1 MTRAVPR
8 LVCTLVTSL
17 TLASIAT
24 AANAGQPP
32 SHPATG
38 ADPAGVVLIAHGS
51 NETWNARVHAVVEQ
65 VRRTLPAE
73 PAFLMGIPDQTPQQA
88 YDKLVASGVEQVVVV
103 PLFVSSFS
111 GHAEQVRFVGGLR
124 DDYPHAEH
132 MKLTQI
138 SGPAPIAGV
147 AGAMD
152 DHPIVADIL
161 ADRARALSRDPAHE
175 ALVIVA
181 HGPNADDDA
190 ARWHDTIDRLGKQ
203 ILAEVPFAVV
213 DVRLLR
219 DDAPKPVKDKALAE
233 LRESVSTLGARHR
246 VIVIPLLVAPG
257 RVADQI
263 PGVLEGLEFA
273 WEGRTLLPDDR
284 MADWVVAQAQDVL
297 GASSASLQHHEQVVV
312 TATRTERPLKEVPVY
327 TEVIDAETVRA
338 VGARSIADVLPHQ
351 AGVDIVPGLAGDT
364 VQIQGIDGRGVL
376 VLVDGQEV
384 IGRIDSSVDIGNLLV
399 DDIERIEVVKGAA
412 SAVYGS
418 DALAGVINVITRQAT
433 RPLELSVDQRFES
446 LSGSTTMVSAGG
458 QRGPWNA
465 ILSASHITRD
475 AYDLVPDEP
484 STTGSDFR
492 KVGVN
497 GSVGYQLDEQTNL
510 RVTSRYYDESATGVT
525 ATRTALRDDEV
536 LDSRWQNIA
545 ELRTGVAG
553 GTFSVRG
560 HVSTYRH
567 LLEQVTRETGA
578 MVPDLTRETLGEV
591 EAQYDRPVGGRH
603 FVSVGGEFERADMR
617 SDRITGGERDV
628 RTGVGFLQDEWF
640 VHDRVRLLAGVRYD
654 HNDQFGDAWSPKLAV
669 LLHGTDTIR
678 LRASYGEGFK
688 APELKDLY
696 FAFSNRSAGYQVIGN
711 PDLRP
716 EESRSVNAGVE
727 VDFWERRARATVTLF
742 QHRIDDLIDTVFA
755 SQDPTSGLLTFQT
768 ANVGEVRTRGAE
780 AHIDVTPR
788 QWLSASLSYTRLDVK
803 DIETGEPLTSR
814 AKHSVK
820 GRLSVRSMSTGTSVA
835 LFGRYLGRRPFAD
848 LDSDGHIDDYAPGL
862 PLWDLRVGQD
872 VGERVAV
879 FVGAENIFD
888 EQDARYF
895 PSQGRRVYVG
905 ATLRYDR

>member
-8 LVCTLVTSL
+8 LVCALLTGV
-17 TLASIAT
+17 TLALAAT
-24 AANAGQPP
+24 LAAAGQ
-32 SHPATG
+32 SPAAHASAPET
-38 ADPAGVVLIAHGS
+38 AGVVLIAHGS
-51 NETWNARVHAVVEQ
+51 DETWNARVHAVVEQ

-111 GHAEQVRFVGGLR
+111 AHAEQVRFIGGLR

-138 SGPAPIAGV
+138 SGPAAVAGV

-161 ADRARALSRDPAHE
+161 ADRARALSSDPAHE
-175 ALVIVA
+175 AVVIVA

-190 ARWHDTIDRLGKQ
+190 VRWHDTIERLGKQ
-203 ILAEVPFAVV
+203 ILAKVPFATV

-233 LRESVSTLGARHR
+233 LRESVSTLGARQR

-257 RVADQI
+257 RVANQI

-284 MADWVVAQAQDVL
+284 MADWVVAQAQGVL
-297 GASSASLQHHEQVVV
+297 GSSSASLQHHEQVVV

-327 TEVIDAETVRA
+327 TDVIDAETVRA

-384 IGRIDSSVDIGNLLV
+384 IGRIDSSVDVGNVLV

-418 DALAGVINVITRQAT
+418 DALAGVINVITRQAS
-433 RPLELSVDQRFES
+433 RPVQLSVDQRFES
-446 LSGSTTMVSAGG
+446 LSGSTTMLSAGG
-458 QRGPWNA
+458 ERGPWNA
-465 ILSASHITRD
+465 IISASHITRD

-484 STTGSDFR
+484 STTGSDLR

-497 GSVGYQLDEQTNL
+497 GSVGYQLNAQTNL
-510 RVTSRYYDESATGVT
+510 RVTSRYYDETATDVT

-536 LDSRWQNIA
+536 LDSRWQNVA
-545 ELRTGVAG
+545 ELRTGVAD
-553 GTFSVRG
+553 GTLSVRG

-567 LLEQVTRETGA
+567 RLEQVTRETGV

-591 EAQYDRPVGGRH
+591 EAQYDRPFGGRH
-603 FVSVGGEFERADMR
+603 LVSVGGEFERADMR
-617 SDRITGGERDV
+617 SDRITGGQRDV

-640 VHDRVRLLAGVRYD
+640 VHDRVRLLAGMRYD

-669 LLHGTDTIR
+669 LLHGTDNIR

-742 QHRIDDLIDTVFA
+742 QHRIEDLIDSVFA
-755 SQDPTSGLLTFQT
+755 SQDPTSGLVTFQT

-780 AHIDVTPR
+780 AQIDVTPR
-788 QWLSASLSYTRLDVK
+788 QWLGASLSYTRLNAK

-814 AKHSVK
+814 AKDSVK
-820 GRLSVRSMSTGTSVA
+820 GRVSLRSMSTGTTVA

-848 LDSDGHIDDYAPGL
+848 LDSDGRLDDYAPSL

-872 VGERVAV
+872 VGGRVAL

>member
-8 LVCTLVTSL
+8 LVCSFLTGL

-24 AANAGQPP
+24 LADAGQSP
-32 SHPATG
+32 SAPASA
-38 ADPAGVVLIAHGS
+38 ADGTGVVLIAHGADQ
-51 NETWNARVHAVVEQ
+51 TWNARVHTVVEQ
-65 VRRTLPAE
+65 VRRTMPAE

-88 YDKLVASGVEQVVVV
+88 YDKLVASGVKQVVIV

-111 GHAEQVRFVGGLR
+111 AHAEQVRFIGGLR

-138 SGPAPIAGV
+138 SGPATITGV

-161 ADRARALSRDPAHE
+161 ADRARALSRDPANE

-190 ARWHDTIDRLGKQ
+190 ARWHDTIENLGKQ
-203 ILAEVPFAVV
+203 IRANVPFATV

-233 LRESVSTLGARHR
+233 LRESVATLAARQR
-246 VIVIPLLVAPG
+246 VLVIPLLVAPG
-257 RVADQI
+257 RVAEQI
-263 PGVLEGLEFA
+263 PGVLEDLEFA

-284 MADWVVAQAQDVL
+284 MADWVVAQAAAAP
-297 GASSASLQHHEQVVV
+297 GSSSASLQHHEQVVV
-312 TATRTERPLKEVPVY
+312 TGTRTERPLKDVPVY
-327 TEVIDAETVRA
+327 TDVIDAETVRA
-338 VGARSIADVLPHQ
+338 VAARSIADVLPHQ

-364 VQIQGIDGRGVL
+364 VQIQGIDGRGL
-376 VLVDGQEV
+376 LLLVDGQEV
-384 IGRIDSSVDIGNLLV
+384 IGRIDSSVDVGNLLV

-433 RPLELSVDQRFES
+433 RPLQLSVDQRFES
-446 LSGSTTMVSAGG
+446 MSGSTTMVSAGG
-458 QRGPWNA
+458 GRGPWNA
-465 ILSASHITRD
+465 MLSASHITRD

-492 KVGVN
+492 KAAVN
-497 GSVGYQLDEQTNL
+497 GRVGYQFNEHTNL
-510 RVTSRYYDESATGVT
+510 RVMSRYYDESATDVT
-525 ATRTALRDDEV
+525 ATQSALRDDEV
-536 LDSRWQNIA
+536 LDSRWQNMA
-545 ELRTGVAG
+545 ELRTGVAD
-553 GTFSVRG
+553 GTLSVRG
-560 HVSTYRH
+560 HVSRYRH
-567 LLEQVTRETGA
+567 LLEQVSRETSV
-578 MVPDLTRETLGEV
+578 MVPDLTREALGEV

-640 VHDRVRLLAGVRYD
+640 VHDRVRLLAGMRYD

-669 LLHGTDTIR
+669 LLHGTDNIR

-696 FAFSNRSAGYQVIGN
+696 FAFSNRSAGYEVIGN

-727 VDFWERRARATVTLF
+727 VDFWDQRARVAVTLF
-742 QHRIDDLIDTVFA
+742 QHRIDDLIDSVFA
-755 SQDPTSGLLTFQT
+755 SQDPASGLLTFQT
-768 ANVGEVRTRGAE
+768 ANVGQARTRGAE
-780 AHIDVTPR
+780 TQIDVTPR
-788 QWLSASLSYTRLDVK
+788 QWLSASLSYARLDAK
-803 DIETGEPLTSR
+803 DIETDEPLASR
-814 AKHSVK
+814 AKDSVK
-820 GRLSVRSMSTGTSVA
+820 GRVSVHSMSTGTNVA

-848 LDSDGHIDDYAPGL
+848 LDSDGHIDDYAPAL

-872 VGERVAV
+872 IGERVAL

>member
-8 LVCTLVTSL
+8 LVCSLLTVL
-17 TLASIAT
+17 TLALAAT
-24 AANAGQPP
+24 LTAAGQPP
-32 SHPATG
+32 LARTSADAT
-38 ADPAGVVLIAHGS
+38 GVVLIAHGADK
-51 NETWNARVHAVVEQ
+51 TWNARVHAVIEQ
-65 VRRTLPAE
+65 VRRTVPAE

-88 YDKLVASGVEQVVVV
+88 YDKLVASGVKQVVVV

-111 GHAEQVRFVGGLR
+111 AHAEQVKFIGGLR

-138 SGPAPIAGV
+138 SGPAAIAGV

-152 DHPIVADIL
+152 DHPVVADIL
-161 ADRARALSRDPAHE
+161 ADRARALSRDPANE

-190 ARWHDTIDRLGKQ
+190 ARWHETIERLGKQ
-203 ILAEVPFAVV
+203 IRAKVPFATI

-219 DDAPKPVKDKALAE
+219 DDAPKAVKDKALAE
-233 LRESVSTLGARHR
+233 LRESVTTLSARQG

-284 MADWVVAQAQDVL
+284 MADWVVAQAQEVL
-297 GASSASLQHHEQVVV
+297 GSASASLQHHEQVVV
-312 TATRTERPLKEVPVY
+312 TATRTERPLMEVPVY
-327 TEVIDAETVRA
+327 TDVIDAETVRA

-351 AGVDIVPGLAGDT
+351 AGVDIVSGLAGDT

-384 IGRIDSSVDIGNLLV
+384 IGRIDSSVDVGNLLV

-418 DALAGVINVITRQAT
+418 DALAGVVNVITRRAT
-433 RPLELSVDQRFES
+433 RPVQLSVDQRFES

-458 QRGPWNA
+458 AQGPWNA

-484 STTGSDFR
+484 STTGSDLR

-497 GSVGYQLDEQTNL
+497 GSVGYQVNERTNL
-510 RVTSRYYDESATGVT
+510 RVTSRYYDETATDVT
-525 ATRTALRDDEV
+525 ATQTSLRDDEV
-536 LDSRWQNIA
+536 LDSRWQNVA
-545 ELRTGVAG
+545 ELRTGVAD
-553 GTFSVRG
+553 GTLSLRG

-567 LLEQVTRETGA
+567 LLEQVTRDTGGV
-578 MVPDLTRETLGEV
+578 VPDLTRETLGEV
-591 EAQYDRPVGGRH
+591 EVQYDRPIAGRH
-603 FVSVGGEFERADMR
+603 FVSVGGEFEQADMR
-617 SDRITGGERDV
+617 SDRITGGQRDV

-640 VHDRVRLLAGVRYD
+640 VHDRVRLLAGMRYD

-669 LLHGTDTIR
+669 LLRGTDNIR

-727 VDFWERRARATVTLF
+727 VDFWQRRARAAVTLF

-755 SQDPTSGLLTFQT
+755 SQDPASGLLTFQT

-780 AHIDVTPR
+780 AQIDVTPR
-788 QWLSASLSYTRLDVK
+788 QWLSASLSYTRLDAK

-814 AKHSVK
+814 AKNSVK
-820 GRLSVRSMSTGTSVA
+820 GRLSVRSMSTGTNLA
-835 LFGRYLGRRPFAD
+835 LFGRYLGRHPFAD
-848 LDSDGHIDDYAPGL
+848 LDSDGRIDDYASSL

-872 VGERVAV
+872 VGDRVGL
-879 FVGAENIFD
+879 FVGAENILD

-895 PSQGRRVYVG
+895 PSQGRRVYAG